1 MSFTAT
7 ARPAT
12 IGGRGHKFTDAE
24 LKAAGDIISK
34 GQAAKSDPVKRR
46 RNAQSQAHAA
56 RHALAAAMG
65 VEPDSLRSKSVVDDK
80 EADTYRYLIFSVE
93 QAPKAPA
100 KK

>member
-12 IGGRGHKFTDAE
+12 TGGRGHKFTDAE
-24 LKAAGDIISK
+24 LKAAGEIIRG
-34 GQAAKSDPVKRR
+34 GQAARSDAIKGR

-65 VEPDSLRSKSVVDDK
+65 VDPDTFKSKTVVDDEK
-80 EADTYRYLIFSVE
+80 ADTYRCLVFSVD
-93 QAPKAPA
+93 QAPKAPGR
-100 KK
+100 K

>member
-12 IGGRGHKFTDAE
+12 AGGRGHKFTDAE
-24 LKAAGDIISK
+24 LKAAGEIISK
-34 GQAAKSDPVKRR
+34 GQAARSDPVKGR

-65 VEPDSLRSKSVVDDK
+65 VAPDSLKSKTVVEDEK
-80 EADTYRYLIFSVE
+80 ADTYRYLIFSVD